1 MDAPLDY
8 TEYRYSV
15 LFSGA
20 AKGAATSFLS
30 FGYKKTAVKCSIFT
44 TVCFKFYLVL
54 GITIQNKL

>member
-20 AKGAATSFLS
+20 AKGVGRLNNGARVQIPPTPTRKSS
-30 FGYKKTAVKCSIFT
+30 MIH
-44 TVCFKFYLVL
+44 
-54 GITIQNKL
+54 